1 MASSHESIE
10 ANIGGNVSGQVAIG
24 NYILQVGDI
33 SGGVVNIAPPAAK
46 TSFDRRARPV
56 DLRPRAFP
64 SLLDRVPEI
73 DAVKTA
79 LNSSVPVTL
88 FSESGMGKTSLLRQI
103 AHLPETKK
111 FPDGVAYLM
120 ARSTEMNDLLQ
131 SIFDTFYAS
140 SDGQKPTDGK
150 LRADL
155 KELQALVI
163 LDDLTLNREDVLFL
177 LDVMPNSTFILASTE
192 RSLWGEGQAIDLDGL
207 PEEYALQLFE
217 RELGRLLTTDEK
229 PVAAQICKILLFHPL
244 RILQTAS
251 MIREDGLTIPEAFA
265 KLTGTRTQ
273 SPTLELTL
281 QKSSETQKK
290 IFSLLAVAGGFAL
303 SRQHLMALV
312 ASVNFDAEIKSLL
325 RRGFVEAQGTSFS
338 LSGEAVSSLTKMW
351 NLSSWEDALLNHFSG
366 WLKTNPQD
374 VLVDQA
380 ADTLFHL
387 IKRAGEKKQWPQVV
401 TLGRSLERIYIL
413 RKKWQGWL
421 KILELLRMAAR
432 SLVDRKLEGW
442 VLHQLGSRSLSLGAK
457 VEAQEFFKQAM
468 SIRHAIGDQAGMAV
482 TQHNLNIA
490 MNLPVSSKPAKTM
503 SSGNGSLSRWLV
515 IGALGGG
522 AGIIILLMM
531 VGVYYVLTPTVATT
545 DTPTPTAASTD
556 VPTLLP
562 PTITS
567 TPFPTATI
575 RPTITLTFTP
585 TLVPQPVVLFD
596 FIFNADKAR
605 WEIVSDLGT
614 FDELVTPVAFYEK
627 IQTPSPEYFIDNLE
641 EPYIGWQNDPKL
653 EDGSREDLVVL
664 SYPDRAN
671 SILRGYY
678 DLTTLPLLAGDELV
692 LKVGHK
698 FPDSEFPFDDDGL
711 VFQVFFLETG
721 SEFAIPLFDIKD
733 FYDGTTYETTIPIPQ
748 TLYGRSGQFIFEV
761 YSGAELR
768 FDWAVWMDAALV
780 GLPR

>member
-24 NYILQVGDI
+24 SYILQVGDI
-33 SGGVVNIAPPAAK
+33 NGGVVNIVPPAAK
-46 TSFDRRARPV
+46 ASFDQRTRPV

-64 SLLDRVPEI
+64 SLLDRVPET

-79 LNSSVPVTL
+79 LNSSIPVTL
-88 FSESGMGKTSLLRQI
+88 FAESGMGKTSLLRQI

-120 ARSTEMNDLLQ
+120 ARSVEVNDLLQ
-131 SIFDTFYAS
+131 SIFDAFHVS
-140 SDGQKPTDGK
+140 SDGQKPTDGQ

-163 LDDLTLNREDVLFL
+163 LDDLTLNREDSLFL
-177 LDVMPNSTFILASTE
+177 LDVMPNSAFILASTE

-217 RELGRLLTTDEK
+217 RELGRLLTADEK
-229 PVAAQICKILLFHPL
+229 PTAAQICKILLFHPL

-251 MIREDGLTIPEAFA
+251 MIREDGLSIPEAFA

-273 SPTLELTL
+273 SPALELTL
-281 QKSSETQKK
+281 QRSSETQKK

-303 SRQHLMALV
+303 SRQHLTALV
-312 ASVNFDAEIKSLL
+312 ASANFDAEIKSLL
-325 RRGFVEAQGTSFS
+325 GRGFVEAQGTSFS

-374 VLVDQA
+374 ALVDQA

-401 TLGRSLERIYIL
+401 TLGSSLERIYIL

-468 SIRHAIGDQAGMAV
+468 SIRRAIGDRAGMAV

-490 MNLPVSSKPAKTM
+490 MNLPVSSKPVKTM

-531 VGVYYVLTPTVATT
+531 VGIYFALTPTAA
-545 DTPTPTAASTD
+545 DTPTPLATSIDA
-556 VPTLLP
+556 PTLVP
-562 PTITS
+562 PTITN
-567 TPFPTATI
+567 TPIPTATVMS
-575 RPTITLTFTP
+575 TITLTFTP
-585 TLVPQPVVLFD
+585 TPTPQPVVLFD

-614 FDELVTPVAFYEK
+614 FDELVTPVTFYEK
-627 IQTPSPEYFIDNLE
+627 IQTPSPEYFVDFLE
-641 EPYIGWQNDPKL
+641 APYIGWQNDPKL
-653 EDGSREDLVVL
+653 EDGSRENLVVL

-671 SILRGYY
+671 SLLRGYY
-678 DLTTLPLLAGDELV
+678 DLTTLPLQAGDELV

-711 VFQVFFLETG
+711 VFQVYFLEVG
-721 SEFAIPLFDIKD
+721 SEFAVSLFDIKD
-733 FYDGTTYETTIPIPQ
+733 FYDGTTYENTIPIPR

-768 FDWAVWMDAALV
+768 FDWAAWMDAALV